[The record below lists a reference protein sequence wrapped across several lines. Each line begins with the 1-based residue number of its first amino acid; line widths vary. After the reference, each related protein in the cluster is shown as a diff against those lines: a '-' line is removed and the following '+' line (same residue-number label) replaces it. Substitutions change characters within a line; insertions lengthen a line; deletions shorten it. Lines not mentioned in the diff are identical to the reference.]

1 MGEEL
6 KIMKKLFV
14 MGFTVFFSLFL
25 VVPAFASEKPQNLED
40 LSNIGEIVYQDDE
53 ITVRDLGDD
62 PVISNIIT
70 EDPNS
75 VIAEE
80 NAGIKPQVVGPG
92 GRAVV
97 TAGDYGRTIYWT
109 VRPNTLWPYHFEGKV
124 KLRYYSGFKRDAIV
138 GGMGGLGS
146 SVSGAVHMNK
156 NNGGYASLS
165 GTAYSLDFS
174 KYRVLPGAGTSF

>member
-1 MGEEL
+1 MGEGL
-6 KIMKKLFV
+6 KNMKKLFL
-14 MGFTVFFSLFL
+14 MSFTVFLSLFL
-25 VVPAFASEKPQNLED
+25 AVPTLASEKPQNLED
-40 LSNIGEIVYQDDE
+40 LSNLGEIVYQDDE
-53 ITVRDLGDD
+53 ITVRDLGND

-92 GRAVV
+92 GKAVV
-97 TAGDYGRTIYWT
+97 TAGDRGRTIYWT
-109 VRPNTLWPYHFEGKV
+109 VRPNTYWPYHFEGKV
-124 KLRYYSGFKRDAIV
+124 KLRYHSGFKRDAIV
-138 GGMGGLGS
+138 GGMNGIGL

>member
-1 MGEEL
+1 MGEGL
-6 KIMKKLFV
+6 KNMKKLFL
-14 MGFTVFFSLFL
+14 MSFTVFLSLFL
-25 VVPAFASEKPQNLED
+25 AVPTFASEKPQNLED
-40 LSNIGEIVYQDDE
+40 LSNLGEIVYQDDE
-53 ITVRDLGDD
+53 ITVRNLGND

-92 GRAVV
+92 GKAVV
-97 TAGDYGRTIYWT
+97 TAGDRGRTIYWT
-109 VRPNTLWPYHFEGKV
+109 VRPNTYWPYHFEGKV
-124 KLRYYSGFKRDAIV
+124 KLRYHSGFKRDAIV
-138 GGMGGLGS
+138 GGMNGIGL

>member
-1 MGEEL
+1 M
-6 KIMKKLFV
+6 MKKLIV
-14 MGFTVFFSLFL
+14 MSFTVLFSLFL
-25 VVPAFASEKPQNLED
+25 AVPAFASEEPQNLND
-40 LSNIGEIVYQDDE
+40 LSNLGEIIYEDDE
-53 ITVRDLGDD
+53 ITVRDFGND

-124 KLRYYSGFKRDAIV
+124 KLRYYSGFKRDAPV
-138 GGMGGLGS
+138 GGMGALGS
-146 SVSGAVHMNK
+146 SLSGAVHMKK
-156 NNGGYASLS
+156 NNGGYATLT

-174 KYRVLPGAGTSF
+174 KYKVLPGAGTSF